1 MFTRLLSMLA
11 IALLLT
17 SCGKSLPKFENLDLE
32 AWRGDKNACADYRSR
47 NIEAIRN
54 QKEKLLALKES
65 QIIELL
71 GRPDRNE
78 LFKRNQKFFFY
89 ALERGPACDSLASK
103 EGQRLSIR
111 FNAMGL
117 AKEVAIE

>member
-1 MFTRLLSMLA
+1 MRRLLS
-11 IALLLT
+11 ILLVAFAAG
-17 SCGKSLPKFENLDLE
+17 CGNSLPQFDSLDLT
-32 AWRGDKNACADYRSR
+32 AWKEDKHACGAYRSSHVEE
-47 NIEAIRN
+47 IKS

-78 LFKRNQKFFFY
+78 LYKRNQKFFHY
-89 ALERGPACDSLASK
+89 NLEADSSCSNAKSSAL
-103 EGQRLSIR
+103 RLSIR

>member
-1 MFTRLLSMLA
+1 MFRLYSILFFILF
-11 IALLLT
+11 IT
-17 SCGKSLPKFENLDLE
+17 SCGKSLPELESLDLN
-32 AWRGDKNACADYRSR
+32 AWKNDKNACGEYRASTILEIQR
-47 NIEAIRN
+47 

-78 LFKRNQKFFFY
+78 LLKRNQKFFY
-89 ALERGPACDSLASK
+89 YYLKPSPDCLNASTESKRLA
-103 EGQRLSIR
+103 IR

>member
-1 MFTRLLSMLA
+1 MFRLYSVLFFT
-11 IALLLT
+11 LT
-17 SCGKSLPKFENLDLE
+17 FVGCSKSLPELNDLDLNT
-32 AWRGDKNACADYRSR
+32 WKKDKRACGEYRSN
-47 NIEAIRN
+47 NIEAIRS

-71 GRPDRNE
+71 GRPDLNE
-78 LFKRNQKFFFY
+78 LYKRNQKFFY
-89 ALERGPACDSLASK
+89 YNLQPDSTCTNFVSNAA
-103 EGQRLSIR
+103 RLTIR

>member
-1 MFTRLLSMLA
+1 MYSKLLS
-11 IALLLT
+11 ALFILVVL
-17 SCGKSLPKFENLDLE
+17 SCGKSLPEIEHLDLD
-32 AWRGDKNACADYRSR
+32 AWKKDKNACGAYRSD
-47 NIEAIRN
+47 NIEVIRS

-78 LFKRNQKFFFY
+78 LYKRNQKFFQY
-89 ALERGPACDSLASK
+89 YLEPASICENAKVDAL
-103 EGQRLSIR
+103 RLVIR

>member
-1 MFTRLLSMLA
+1 LLSVLFITAITGCGNPLPELA
-11 IALLLT
+11 NL
-17 SCGKSLPKFENLDLE
+17 NLD
-32 AWRGDKNACADYRSR
+32 AWKDDKHACGNYRAA
-47 NIEAIRN
+47 NIESIRL

-78 LFKRNQKFFFY
+78 LYKRNQKFFHY
-89 ALERGPACDSLASK
+89 SLEADSTCSNVKTGALKLT
-103 EGQRLSIR
+103 IR

-117 AKEVAIE
+117 SKEIAIE

>member
-1 MFTRLLSMLA
+1 MFRLFSA
-11 IALLLT
+11 IAFVLIVT
-17 SCGKSLPKFENLDLE
+17 SCGKSLPEIENLNLE
-32 AWRGDKNACADYRSR
+32 EWKKDKNACGNYRSD
-47 NIEAIRN
+47 NIEALRS
-54 QKEKLLALKES
+54 QKERLLALKES

-78 LFKRNQKFFFY
+78 LYKRNQKFFHY
-89 ALERGPACDSLASK
+89 YLEAGSDCTHAKENAS
-103 EGQRLSIR
+103 RMIIR

>member
-1 MFTRLLSMLA
+1 MYSRLLSVLC
-11 IALLLT
+11 ISFILC
-17 SCGKSLPKFENLDLE
+17 SCGKSLPEINNLDLE
-32 AWRGDKNACADYRSR
+32 AWRNDKNACGTYRSE
-47 NIEAIRN
+47 NIEEIKA

-78 LFKRNQKFFFY
+78 LYKRNQKFFHY
-89 ALERGPACDSLASK
+89 YLEAGVVCSHPKENAS
-103 EGQRLSIR
+103 RLIIR

-117 AKEVAIE
+117 AKEIAIE

>member
-1 MFTRLLSMLA
+1 MYSRLLS
-11 IALLLT
+11 ALFILFVLF
-17 SCGKSLPKFENLDLE
+17 SCGKSLPEIENLDLDS
-32 AWRGDKNACADYRSR
+32 WKKDKNACGAYRSD
-47 NIEAIRN
+47 NIEVIRS

-65 QIIELL
+65 QIIQLL

-78 LFKRNQKFFFY
+78 LYKRNQKFFQY
-89 ALERGPACDSLASK
+89 YLEPASICENAKIDALQLVV
-103 EGQRLSIR
+103 R

>member
-1 MFTRLLSMLA
+1 MFRLYSVLFFIVS
-11 IALLLT
+11 IT
-17 SCGKSLPKFENLDLE
+17 SCGKTLPELENIDQS
-32 AWRGDKNACADYRSR
+32 AWEKDKNACGEYRR
-47 NIEAIRN
+47 NNMEAIQN

-65 QIIELL
+65 QIIKLL

-78 LFKRNQKFFFY
+78 LYKRNQKFFY
-89 ALERGPACDSLASK
+89 YYLMPSPDCPNASAESK
-103 EGQRLSIR
+103 RLTIR